1 MFLVQGIIQEPLLNL
16 WCYLYGALTLPGD
29 STKAFFI
36 RSVNMTVKEI
46 AEAVGQTDR
55 SVRNWVKRLAEK
67 DSVIAEKLS
76 VSSPMKPADYTL
88 AETCSII
95 ETGMGKSA
103 ADVYRT
109 NAVHSETEKKKVVR
123 YSAAY
128 IREVRLTLGKEAA
141 AMLLLGERAEE
152 KRTLALQEPVLP
164 EQVRKQVYAVA
175 RAALIRYEREK
186 TDRQKNMTLF
196 DDNGGAS

>member
-1 MFLVQGIIQEPLLNL
+1 
-16 WCYLYGALTLPGD
+16 
-29 STKAFFI
+29 
-36 RSVNMTVKEI
+36 MTVREI

-88 AETCSII
+88 SETCSII
-95 ETGMGKSA
+95 ETGMGKPA

-109 NAVHSETEKKKVVR
+109 NAVHSKIEKKKTAL

-141 AMLLLGERAEE
+141 AKLLRGEQAEE
-152 KRTLALQEPVLP
+152 RKQIALPEPVLP

>member
-1 MFLVQGIIQEPLLNL
+1 
-16 WCYLYGALTLPGD
+16 
-29 STKAFFI
+29 
-36 RSVNMTVKEI
+36 MTVREI

-128 IREVRLTLGKEAA
+128 IREVRLTLGKEEIGRASCR
-141 AMLLLGERAEE
+141 ER
-152 KRTLALQEPVLP
+152 V
-164 EQVRKQVYAVA
+164 
-175 RAALIRYEREK
+175 
-186 TDRQKNMTLF
+186 
-196 DDNGGAS
+196 